1 MSGSISVLGVG
12 SGLQLQDILDQ
23 LREVDEAPIQRLENK
38 RDTLDQQVA
47 EFNQINQDLLD
58 IKSVALDLS
67 LESTYIARS
76 ITSSDETVVT
86 ATVVDGAN
94 TGQHT
99 ITVTNLA
106 KASSW
111 EGSGLS
117 SSDALVNDTGG
128 TETFSYHLGSSG
140 DVISIEVPD
149 QTTLS
154 GLAELINND
163 EDNPGV
169 TARVINDGSPSNPYK
184 LILVANETGESNRI
198 YIDSQLTD
206 YNLNEVVG
214 SGGTS
219 LDAEITVDDI
229 VYRRSSNSGI
239 NDILSGV
246 TINLVDTGTA
256 SLTISADTDVVRDKI
271 LDLVEKVNTL
281 FSHIAEQTGYDD
293 NNEPRLLTSN
303 STVRSLPSMM
313 LDLLSSKIEVSGS
326 IDTFYDLGFTVNRD
340 GTVEI
345 DEETLDSVIQNNFED
360 LELFFTGDSSNN
372 IDGFATVLNDTLR
385 NWTNPS
391 TGLMATEQQNA
402 MNTIDRIDDQIEST
416 TARLDRKYEILARQ
430 FAALDSFMN
439 NMQSMSDYLTQQFN
453 ALSGNEK

>member
-1 MSGSISVLGVG
+1 MAGSISVLGVG

-23 LREVDEAPIQRLENK
+23 LREADEAPIKRLESK
-38 RDTLDQQVA
+38 KDTLDQQITQ
-47 EFNQINQDLLD
+47 FNQINQDLLD

-67 LESTYIARS
+67 LQSTYIARS
-76 ITSSDETVVT
+76 ITSSDESVVT
-86 ATVVDGAN
+86 ASVSDGTT

-99 ITVTNLA
+99 ITVSNLA

-117 SSDALVNDTGG
+117 SSDSVVNDTGG

-140 DVISIEVPD
+140 DVISIDVPD

-154 GLAELINND
+154 ALADLINND
-163 EDNPGV
+163 ENNPGV
-169 TARVINDGSPSNPYK
+169 TAKVINDGSSSNPYK
-184 LILVANETGESNRI
+184 LLLVANDTGESNRI

-206 YNLNEVVG
+206 YTLNEVVG
-214 SGGTS
+214 AGGAS

-229 VYRRSSNSGI
+229 VYRRSSNTGI

-246 TINLVDTGTA
+246 TLNLVDTGSA
-256 SLTISADTDVVRDKI
+256 SLTIAADTDAVKDKI

-281 FSHIAEQTGYDD
+281 FSHIDEQTGYDE
-293 NNEPRLLTSN
+293 NNNPKLLTSN
-303 STVRSLPSMM
+303 STVRTLPSMM
-313 LDLLSSKIEVSGS
+313 LDLLSKEINVPGD
-326 IDTFYDLGFTVNRD
+326 INTFYDLGFTLNRD
-340 GTVEI
+340 GTVGV

-360 LELFFTGDSSNN
+360 LERFFTGDTENN

-385 NWTNPS
+385 DWTNPS
-391 TGLMATEQQNA
+391 TGLMATEEQNA
-402 MNTIDRIDDQIEST
+402 SNGVDRIESQIEAT
-416 TARLDRKYEILARQ
+416 RARLDRKYEILARQ
-430 FAALDSFMN
+430 FAALDNFMN

-453 ALSGNEK
+453 ALSGNKK